1 MTTTVTGVAAH
12 TDPPATFI
20 DRVRGPAL
28 LRSPKATRYHVAWRP
43 IARCEWN
50 VAAGTQ
56 VAMPVPY
63 EGRRLILA
71 LLVVLALLAFTAYWW
86 FDMR

>member
-1 MTTTVTGVAAH
+1 MRRRFGAF
-12 TDPPATFI
+12 TDGGFGPRPPLASRKF
-20 DRVRGPAL
+20 
-28 LRSPKATRYHVAWRP
+28 TRYHVLWVATDRQVR
-43 IARCEWN
+43 AECRCRN
-50 VAAGTQ
+50 Q

-63 EGRRLILA
+63 EGRRLIVA

>member
-1 MTTTVTGVAAH
+1 MRRRFGAF
-12 TDPPATFI
+12 TDGGF
-20 DRVRGPAL
+20 GPRPSLAS
-28 LRSPKATRYHVAWRP
+28 RKFTRYHVLWWRP
-43 IARCEWN
+43 IARCERN

-63 EGRRLILA
+63 EGRRLIVA